1 MSTLAWV
8 LIICV
13 AAPAVVALALAVA
26 LGLCRA
32 AKGN

>member
-1 MSTLAWV
+1 MSTLSWV

-13 AAPAVVALALAVA
+13 AAPAVAAIVLVA